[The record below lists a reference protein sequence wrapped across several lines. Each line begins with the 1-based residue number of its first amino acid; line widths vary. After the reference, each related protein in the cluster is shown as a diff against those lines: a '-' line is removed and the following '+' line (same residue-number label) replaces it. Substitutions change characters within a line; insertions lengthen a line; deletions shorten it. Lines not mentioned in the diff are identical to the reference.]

1 MEIATVKHNRIL
13 VIQTAFPGD
22 AILTLPMI
30 QMLKRKSENIE
41 VEVLCIPSTKEI
53 FESSPYVNSVVV
65 LEKLGAHRK
74 LGTFLA
80 FVKSLKSRDYS
91 KIICPHRS
99 FRSALIVWMLGK
111 VDSYGFSS
119 SSIPY
124 IFKNIVNYDVSA
136 HEVQRNLELIGFK
149 YEGNGWRILP
159 EIIADDS
166 SKIKV
171 NRYVESNN
179 LSNYLCIAPGSVWQT
194 KRYPVES
201 FRKVIN
207 FFSGKGYEIVLTGGT
222 EDKSLCEELVTDR
235 NVFNVAGLF
244 SLTETAELLK
254 SARMLICNDS
264 APTHLGMC
272 ADIPVLTIY
281 CSTVPAFG
289 FYPYNSK
296 SDYVSYNNLK
306 CKPCGIHGHNKC
318 PVDTFDCG
326 FLLNPEAVINKAL
339 ILLNNNEKPRTPL
352 L

>member
-1 MEIATVKHNRIL
+1 MEIAPGKHNKIL

-30 QMLKRKSENIE
+30 QMLKRKSENTE

-53 FESSPYVNSVVV
+53 FESSPCVDSVVV
-65 LEKLGAHRK
+65 LDKKGAHSK
-74 LGTFLA
+74 LRSFLA
-80 FVKSLKSRDYS
+80 FVKNLKSNGYS

-111 VDSYGFSS
+111 IDSYGFSS

-124 IFKNIVNYDVSA
+124 IFKNIANYDLSV

-149 YEGNGWRILP
+149 YESDGWRILP
-159 EIIADDS
+159 EVTADDS

-171 NRYVESNN
+171 NRYIESNK
-179 LSNYLCIAPGSVWQT
+179 LSNYICIAPGSVWQT
-194 KRYPVES
+194 KRYPAES
-201 FRKVIN
+201 YRTVIK

-222 EDKSLCEELVTDR
+222 EDKSLCEELVTDK
-235 NVFNVAGLF
+235 NVLNAAGSF
-244 SLTETAELLK
+244 SLPETAELLK
-254 SARMLICNDS
+254 SARLLICNDS

-296 SDYVSYNNLK
+296 SNYISYNNLK
-306 CKPCGIHGHNKC
+306 CKPCGIHGHNIC
-318 PVDTFDCG
+318 PVGSFDCG
-326 FLLNPEAVINKAL
+326 VRLYPEAVISKAL
-339 ILLNNNEKPRTPL
+339 ILLDKNE
-352 L
+352 